1 MRVDSKPFTVNIA
14 IDSKIIQNGLDENI
28 DLLKK
33 LPETSN
39 IFLSGNHF
47 EFLNQLPAPSCLKFV
62 PIFSTLS
69 NSSKDLKKPEI
80 SQIDATGNILT
91 QYLCPNNLNVENS
104 VKAEFISLNNHAHI
118 AGIQL
123 EGLEMPSIL
132 SNPGCFCSFCAA
144 IAAEQGLNLKTILRS
159 LIQRENQESDRAQV
173 QKNFTDWHRFR
184 MQSITN
190 FAGRL
195 MVLLRRINPNLF
207 LGLNLKYSETP
218 EFLGQD
224 YFFLA
229 LYLDLLNFIVN
240 PPNPQGKGF
249 LHQMKSIKRITKKF
263 LGQIRVFL
271 QISVPDEAELNEIK
285 TWLKMIRNN
294 SFDGVILHIP
304 SLDGLKKW
312 ENLASLHV

>member
-1 MRVDSKPFTVNIA
+1 MRVVSKPFEVSLA
-14 IDSKIIQNGLDENI
+14 LDAKIIQNELEENI
-28 DLLKK
+28 NFLRK
-33 LPETSN
+33 LPETTH
-39 IFLSGNHF
+39 IFLLGSQF
-47 EFLNQLPAPSCLKFV
+47 EFLNQLSPLSFLKFV
-62 PIFSTLS
+62 PVFSTLL
-69 NSSKDLKKPEI
+69 NSSKCSKESEI
-80 SQIDATGNILT
+80 SQINATGNPIPK
-91 QYLCPNNLNVENS
+91 YLCPNNSNVENAI
-104 VKAEFISLNNHAHI
+104 KTEFISLNNRAHI

-132 SNPGCFCSFCAA
+132 SNPSCFCSFCAA
-144 IAAEQGLNLKTILRS
+144 VAAEQGLNLKAISTS
-159 LIQRENQESDRAQV
+159 LVQRQNQESDRDKV
-173 QKNFTDWHRFR
+173 QKDFADWNRFR
-184 MQSITN
+184 MQSITD

-195 MVLLRRINPNLF
+195 MVLLRRINPDLF
-207 LGLNLKYSETP
+207 LGLNLKFSETP
-218 EFLGQD
+218 EFLAQD

-229 LYLDLLNFIVN
+229 LYLDLLNFVID

-249 LHQMKSIKRITKKF
+249 LRQMKSIKMVTKKF

-271 QISVPDEAELNEIK
+271 QISVPEKTELYEIK

>member
-1 MRVDSKPFTVNIA
+1 MRVVSKPFEVSIA
-14 IDSKIIQNGLDENI
+14 LDAKIIQNGLDENI
-28 DLLKK
+28 KVLKK
-33 LPETSN
+33 VPKTTH
-39 IFLSGNHF
+39 IFLLGDQF
-47 EFLNQLPAPSCLKFV
+47 EFLNQLSTPISLKFV
-62 PIFSTLS
+62 PVFSTLFS
-69 NSSKDLKKPEI
+69 SSKCSKEPEI
-80 SQIDATGNILT
+80 SQIDATGNMIS

-104 VKAEFISLNNHAHI
+104 IKTEFISLNNHAHI

-132 SNPGCFCSFCAA
+132 SNPGCFCSFCTTV
-144 IAAEQGLNLKTILRS
+144 AAEQGLNLKTISDS
-159 LIQRENQESDRAQV
+159 LAQRQNQESDRDQIK
-173 QKNFTDWHRFR
+173 KNFAKWYRFR
-184 MQSITN
+184 MQSITD

-195 MVLLRRINPNLF
+195 MVLLRRINPTLF
-207 LGLNLKYSETP
+207 LGLNLKFSETP

-229 LYLDLLNFIVN
+229 LYLDLLNFIID

-249 LHQMKSIKRITKKF
+249 LRQMKSVKSVTKKF

-271 QISVPDEAELNEIK
+271 QLSIPEKAELHEIK
-285 TWLKMIRNN
+285 TWLRMIRNN

-312 ENLASLHV
+312 ENLAALHV